1 LDSDSNFSD
10 SDLYLDLYLD
20 SDPKDLDPKD
30 SDPKDSD
37 PKDSDPKDSDP
48 KDLDPKDSDFAH
60 ETKVKVIHELLVN
73 DWSQEKFV
81 FHPECN
87 SLLTDSLRVWQS

>member
-1 LDSDSNFSD
+1 MDSDSNFSD

-37 PKDSDPKDSDP
+37 PKDSDPKD
-48 KDLDPKDSDFAH
+48 LDPKDSDFAH

-73 DWSQEKFV
+73 D
-81 FHPECN
+81 
-87 SLLTDSLRVWQS
+87 